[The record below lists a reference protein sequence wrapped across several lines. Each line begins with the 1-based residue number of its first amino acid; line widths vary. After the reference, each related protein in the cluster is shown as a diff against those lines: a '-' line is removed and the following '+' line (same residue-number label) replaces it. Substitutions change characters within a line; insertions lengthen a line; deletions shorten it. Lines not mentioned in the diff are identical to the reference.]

1 MLVEYFNSKIKRLIV
16 IINMFVFGGISILL
30 IVTVSQLC
38 FAEGN
43 YMFVCLAIIAS
54 ALNNKLSDTARTI

>member
-1 MLVEYFNSKIKRLIV
+1 
-16 IINMFVFGGISILL
+16 MFVFGGISILL